1 MKVLY
6 TLLIG
11 LVAAQFL
18 ISCSSQQVKR
28 GTYYSLHEQQRQ
40 RCIDEGRAD
49 CAQYDYES
57 YDEYLRK
64 KDQAK
69 D

>member
-11 LVAAQFL
+11 LVALQFL
-18 ISCSSQQVKR
+18 ISCTSQQVKR

-40 RCIDEGRAD
+40 RCIEEGRVD
-49 CAQYDYES
+49 CSQYDYES
-57 YDEYLRK
+57 YDEYQK
-64 KDQAK
+64 KRDQAK